1 MNISGVHGSQ
11 QADSSN
17 VVKKQSSD
25 PVIKEAQE
33 KIEELRKKIKSLADD
48 DTLDARTK
56 AEQKKA
62 MQEQISELNRQI
74 RERKAELR
82 KQEYELKKAR
92 EGGMGGREST
102 AYKGGA
108 DIFSV
113 QGANAFLKAQN
124 PVEISNALGELKQG
138 MELTARRLAK
148 EIATDVGRGADTSAK
163 ENMLADLKEGIA
175 NTKHNQVE
183 VLVDANI
190 AMSSAGD
197 DTEEEE
203 VEDPEEEKAEGG
215 NENENESGNEN
226 VNGDGIRIE
235 GIYNKDGNWSVEE
248 KTGADYENKA

>member
-1 MNISGVHGSQ
+1 MNVSGVHGSQ
-11 QADSSN
+11 QTSSS

-33 KIEELRKKIKSLADD
+33 KIEELQKKIKSLTDD
-48 DTLDARTK
+48 DTLDAKTK

-82 KQEYELKKAR
+82 KQEYEAKKAR
-92 EGGMGGREST
+92 EGGMGGRT
-102 AYKGGA
+102 ANAYKGGA
-108 DIFSV
+108 DIFSI
-113 QGANAFLKAQN
+113 QGTNAFLKAQN
-124 PVEISNALGELKQG
+124 SVKISNALGELKQS
-138 MELTARRLAK
+138 MEITAKRLSK
-148 EIATDVGRGADTSAK
+148 EIAIDVGRGADTSVK

-197 DTEEEE
+197 DTEDEE
-203 VEDPEEEKAEGG
+203 VEDPEEEKAEGV
-215 NENENESGNEN
+215 NESEKESDDSIEY
-226 VNGDGIRIE
+226 DGIKIE
-235 GIYNKDGNWSVEE
+235 GIYNKDGNWAEE
-248 KTGADYENKA
+248 ENTGGEYEDKA